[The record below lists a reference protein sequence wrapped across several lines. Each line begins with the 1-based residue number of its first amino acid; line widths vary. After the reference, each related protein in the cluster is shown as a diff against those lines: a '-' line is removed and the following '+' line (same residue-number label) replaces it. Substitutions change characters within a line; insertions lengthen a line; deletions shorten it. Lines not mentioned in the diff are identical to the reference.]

1 MYWMSNFARPLQY
14 LNNPIFDFQK
24 ISKEFCDNNRNDTPR
39 RVVIDKQNLKGK
51 KGELVTIVAPYGG
64 RKSILPKIIDG
75 LDDPHPRKIDH
86 RLVESISR
94 EIILVSE
101 WFYCEGC
108 QPSLNHDANEQ
119 IIPEFSPN

>member
-1 MYWMSNFARPLQY
+1 MYWMSNFAHPLQY
-14 LNNPIFDFQK
+14 NNNLILDFQK
-24 ISKEFCDNNRNDTPR
+24 ISEFCDNNRNDTPR
-39 RVVIDKQNLKGK
+39 RVVIDKQNQKGK

>member
-1 MYWMSNFARPLQY
+1 MSNLARPLQY
-14 LNNPIFDFQK
+14 LNNPILDFQK

-39 RVVIDKQNLKGK
+39 SVIIDKQNLKGK
-51 KGELVTIVAPYGG
+51 KEELVTIVSPYEG
-64 RKSILPKIIDG
+64 RKSILPKIMDG
-75 LDDPHPRKIDH
+75 LDDHHPRKIDN

-101 WFYCEGC
+101 WFYCKGC
-108 QPSLNHDANEQ
+108 QQSINQDANEQ